1 MPDPLT
7 TLSKLRRPQLLVRAA
22 HLGLQDYNRDRHLR
36 RILPDGPK
44 LTARETFRTLIEQEA
59 EMDAEREAG
68 GATYSVAR
76 HIEMLVALIFEA
88 RILKTP
94 AA

>member
-7 TLSKLRRPQLLVRAA
+7 TLSKLRRPHLLVRAA
-22 HLGLQDYNRDRHLR
+22 HLGLHDYNRNHHLR
-36 RILPDGPK
+36 RLLPDGPRS
-44 LTARETFRTLIEQEA
+44 TVRETFLTLIAQEA
-59 EMDAEREAG
+59 EMDAERIAG

-88 RILKTP
+88 RILKS
-94 AA
+94 AEA